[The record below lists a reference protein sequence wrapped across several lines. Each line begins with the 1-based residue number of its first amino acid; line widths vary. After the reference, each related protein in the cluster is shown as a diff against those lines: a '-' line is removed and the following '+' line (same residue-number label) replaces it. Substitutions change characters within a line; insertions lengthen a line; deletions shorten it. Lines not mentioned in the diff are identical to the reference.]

1 MGWGEFFA
9 LSSAIFW
16 ALGIVLFRRA
26 GETLPPFETNLFKNL
41 LGFALM
47 WPTILV
53 LDGLS
58 PPDFSTTEI
67 IVVVLS
73 GFLGIAVADTWYLR
87 SLHLVGASRM
97 GIISSLLS
105 PFVILLSVLFLSES
119 LSLFQMS
126 GFALVMAGL
135 LMVSWQA
142 NAEHVDAADLR
153 KGMIYGVGAIF
164 LMAVGV
170 VMIKTILAT
179 RSFAWTVQLRLA
191 GGVAGMLVYLAIR
204 GRIGQA
210 IQYFRQ
216 PLPWRLIIAASFLAS
231 YVSMMMW
238 LASYSLIDASIS
250 SVLNQSS
257 NAWMVLLAWLVLG
270 EYIGL
275 RKVYGLILT
284 SVGVLIMLLV

>member
-9 LSSAIFW
+9 LSSAFFW

-58 PPDFSTTEI
+58 PPDFSTTEFF
-67 IVVVLS
+67 VVVLS
-73 GFLGIAVADTWYLR
+73 GFLGIAVADTWYLK

-105 PFVILLSVLFLSES
+105 PFIILLSVLFLSES
-119 LSLFQMS
+119 LSLLQMS
-126 GFALVMAGL
+126 GFVLVMAGL
-135 LMVSWQA
+135 LLVTWQA

-153 KGMIYGVGAIF
+153 KGLMYGVGAVF

-170 VMIKTILAT
+170 VMIKTILET
-179 RSFAWTVQLRLA
+179 RSFAWTVQIRLA
-191 GGVAGMLVYLAIR
+191 GGIVGMLLYLGLR
-204 GRIGQA
+204 GRIRQA
-210 IQYFRQ
+210 VEYFRQ

-238 LASYSLIDASIS
+238 LASYSMIDASIS

-284 SVGVLIMLLV
+284 TVGVLIMLLV

>member
-9 LSSAIFW
+9 LSSAFFW

-135 LMVSWQA
+135 LLVSWQA

-170 VMIKTILAT
+170 VMIKTILET

>member
-9 LSSAIFW
+9 LSSAFFW

-58 PPDFSTTEI
+58 PPDFSTTEFF
-67 IVVVLS
+67 VVVLS
-73 GFLGIAVADTWYLR
+73 GFLGIAVADTWYMR

-105 PFVILLSVLFLSES
+105 PFDILLSVLFLSES
-119 LSLFQMS
+119 LSLLQMS

-135 LMVSWQA
+135 LLVTWQA

-153 KGMIYGVGAIF
+153 KGMFYGVGAIF

-170 VMIKTILAT
+170 VMIKTILET

-191 GGVAGMLVYLAIR
+191 GGIVGMLLYLGLR
-204 GRIGQA
+204 GRTRQA
-210 IQYFRQ
+210 IKYFRQ

-238 LASYSLIDASIS
+238 LASYSMIDASIS

-284 SVGVLIMLLV
+284 TVGVLIMLLV